1 MSCFKRICEKYLA
14 ESSTKSSGSNVFGI
28 EVPKNIDN
36 SCLLSNDFNVYQT
49 LIQTPQTKQKFEQNS
64 YTNKLL
70 REDIEIDKDYIV
82 VSKEMFSY
90 LIDTLGYECSDI
102 ISR

>member
-1 MSCFKRICEKYLA
+1 MSCFKRIYEKYLA
-14 ESSTKSSGSNVFGI
+14 ESSTQSSGSNVFGI

-36 SCLLSNDFNVYQT
+36 SCLLSNDFTLFQT
-49 LIQTPQTKQKFEQNS
+49 LIQTPQTKQKFEQNN
-64 YTNKLL
+64 YTDKVL

-82 VSKEMFSY
+82 VSKEMFKY
-90 LIDTLGYECSDI
+90 LIDTLGYECSDV